1 MILLAAV
8 SAILQM
14 AQKTLSLASEY
25 IDIVVY
31 MTSKTANP
39 RGGDPVRI
47 LYAHG
52 TERYV
57 MNTDN
62 VESQQDWAFDRLDD
76 LMDTAVWKRGSVML
90 KPGKSTIYCYDV
102 PMLRRELLELA
113 ANYVR
118 AKFKQCDCAFDG
130 VVSNILE
137 EYELELAK
145 YGILHTKSRQ
155 RQQNS

>member
-1 MILLAAV
+1 MILLAAM
-8 SAILQM
+8 SAILQL
-14 AQKTLSLASEY
+14 AQKTLSIASEY

-52 TERYV
+52 TERQV

-76 LMDTAVWKRGSVML
+76 LMDTAVWKRGSIIL

-118 AKFKQCDCAFDG
+118 IKFKQCDCSFDG

-137 EYELELAK
+137 EYELELTK
-145 YGILHTKSRQ
+145 YGILRTRSRQ
-155 RQQNS
+155 HQHNS

>member
-14 AQKTLSLASEY
+14 AQKTLSLAFEY
-25 IDIVVY
+25 IDTVINIA
-31 MTSKTANP
+31 SKTANS
-39 RGGDPVRI
+39 RGDEAVRI
-47 LYAHG
+47 L
-52 TERYV
+52 
-57 MNTDN
+57 MNTNN

-76 LMDTAVWKRGSVML
+76 LMDTAVWKRGSIML
-90 KPGKSTIYCYDV
+90 KPGKSIIYCYDV
-102 PMLRRELLELA
+102 PMLRRELLDLA

-118 AKFKQCDCAFDG
+118 IRFKQCDCSFDG

-137 EYELELAK
+137 EYELELTK
-145 YGILHTKSRQ
+145 YNILNTRSRQ

>member
-14 AQKTLSLASEY
+14 AQKTLSLAFEY
-25 IDIVVY
+25 IDTVINIA
-31 MTSKTANP
+31 SKTANS
-39 RGGDPVRI
+39 RGDEAVRI
-47 LYAHG
+47 L
-52 TERYV
+52 
-57 MNTDN
+57 MNTNN

-76 LMDTAVWKRGSVML
+76 LMDTAVWKRGSIML

-102 PMLRRELLELA
+102 PMLRRELLDLA

-118 AKFKQCDCAFDG
+118 IRFKQCDCSFDG

-137 EYELELAK
+137 EYELELTK
-145 YGILHTKSRQ
+145 YNILNTRSRQ

>member
-8 SAILQM
+8 SAILQL

-25 IDIVVY
+25 IDIVIN
-31 MTSKTANP
+31 MASKTANS
-39 RGGDPVRI
+39 RGVDPVRI
-47 LYAHG
+47 LYANG

-57 MNTDN
+57 MNTNN

-102 PMLRRELLELA
+102 PMLRRELLVLA

-118 AKFKQCDCAFDG
+118 IKFKQCDCSFDG

-145 YGILHTKSRQ
+145 YNILNTRSRP
-155 RQQNS
+155 RQQHS

>member
-8 SAILQM
+8 SAILQL
-14 AQKTLSLASEY
+14 AQKTLSIASEY

-31 MTSKTANP
+31 MTANP

-47 LYAHG
+47 PYAHG
-52 TERYV
+52 TERHV

-76 LMDTAVWKRGSVML
+76 LMDTAVWKRGSIIL

-118 AKFKQCDCAFDG
+118 IKFKQCDCSFDG

-137 EYELELAK
+137 EYELELTK
-145 YGILHTKSRQ
+145 YGILRTRSRQ
-155 RQQNS
+155 HQHNS